1 MASVENGLLDV
12 QKDLRYGW
20 LQAKSGLPG
29 VVRGSNVASYELK
42 MDVCTV
48 IRSSEMP
55 GSELRLVGWM
65 KPEL

>member
-20 LQAKSGLPG
+20 LKAKSGLPG

-42 MDVCTV
+42 MA
-48 IRSSEMP
+48 
-55 GSELRLVGWM
+55 GWM
-65 KPEL
+65 YVQ